1 MKKMKGVAAAA
12 AMNSPSPS
20 YATIYE
26 DPRIMLKHQ
35 SLMQDYEELYK
46 ETEAKKRKLQMMRQ
60 KKLTLMAEV
69 RFLRRRYKFLTQNK
83 SKKAPKERSF
93 VQPQNLVAASKNLK
107 KEKSYSVNNA
117 ALRPPVPRFDLN
129 QKGKVCIEREA
140 ILRNSTPI
148 FDLNQKQ
155 MTHIGKE
162 AALRKTATIPDLNQK
177 ERIYRGKEA
186 KVQNNTPIFDL
197 NEISREEE
205 ELQVNGDM
213 LRAEELKIISVKG
226 GGDELNNDMKLS
238 ACRNVGNGSS
248 RAGKRKITWQDQ
260 SIDNSLSRVMIMSG
274 EWRWREQAIRSSLL
288 LSVEEQWPLNM
299 SKFLCSGEPVA
310 YRQNSHWQSKSKKG
324 RNGKNDQLIDQSVS
338 AWTSSVNLLQVV
350 YGFPCL
356 RTYWMESK
364 FPGKV
369 GCWIDNVKSCEELL
383 VMQMEEGKKQPGF

>member
-1 MKKMKGVAAAA
+1 MKMMKGVAAAA

-20 YATIYE
+20 YATVYE

-83 SKKAPKERSF
+83 SKKAPMERSS
-93 VQPQNLVAASKNLK
+93 VQPQNLAAASKNLK
-107 KEKSYSVNNA
+107 KEKSYSGNNA

-129 QKGKVCIEREA
+129 QKGKVYIEREA
-140 ILRNSTPI
+140 TLRNSTPI

-213 LRAEELKIISVKG
+213 LRAEELKMISMKG
-226 GGDELNNDMKLS
+226 GGGLNNDMKFS
-238 ACRNVGNGSS
+238 ACRIVGNGSS

-260 SIDNSLSRVMIMSG
+260 AYTNSS
-274 EWRWREQAIRSSLL
+274 
-288 LSVEEQWPLNM
+288 
-299 SKFLCSGEPVA
+299 F
-310 YRQNSHWQSKSKKG
+310 
-324 RNGKNDQLIDQSVS
+324 
-338 AWTSSVNLLQVV
+338 
-350 YGFPCL
+350 
-356 RTYWMESK
+356 
-364 FPGKV
+364 
-369 GCWIDNVKSCEELL
+369 
-383 VMQMEEGKKQPGF
+383 